1 MEIAALTDWLVVC
14 ITIGR
19 KEIGRKKCKAE
30 RARGPGT
37 ESWERNRQRGLG
49 KVTAAWGNHCF
60 IFCASN
66 GLAGETSWNLCR
78 KGKRE
83 RLQLQGLKS
92 NRQIGWECLNQ
103 HLVASFVSLGRFH
116 NSRAVSEPPWTMPEA
131 TW

>member
-1 MEIAALTDWLVVC
+1 MEIAALTDWLLVC

-37 ESWERNRQRGLG
+37 ESWQRNRQRGLG

-66 GLAGETSWNLCR
+66 GPWQARPAGVANLCR

-83 RLQLQGLKS
+83 RLQQLQGLKS

-103 HLVASFVSLGRFH
+103 HLVASFVS
-116 NSRAVSEPPWTMPEA
+116 
-131 TW
+131 

>member
-66 GLAGETSWNLCR
+66 GLAGRRDQLEFVQKR
-78 KGKRE
+78 QKRE
-83 RLQLQGLKS
+83 TAAAAGFEK
-92 NRQIGWECLNQ
+92 
-103 HLVASFVSLGRFH
+103 
-116 NSRAVSEPPWTMPEA
+116 
-131 TW
+131 

>member
-1 MEIAALTDWLVVC
+1 MADFTSATLNVPGLDIDGGSVEIAALTDWLVVC

-66 GLAGETSWNLCR
+66 SLAGETSCEFVQKR
-78 KGKRE
+78 QKRE
-83 RLQLQGLKS
+83 
-92 NRQIGWECLNQ
+92 
-103 HLVASFVSLGRFH
+103 VAAAGF
-116 NSRAVSEPPWTMPEA
+116 EK
-131 TW
+131 